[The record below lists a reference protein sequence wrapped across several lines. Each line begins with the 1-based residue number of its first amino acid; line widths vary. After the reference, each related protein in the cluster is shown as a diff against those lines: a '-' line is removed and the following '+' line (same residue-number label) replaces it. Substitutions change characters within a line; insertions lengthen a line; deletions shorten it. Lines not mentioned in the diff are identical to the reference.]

1 MEPYPQ
7 SRQSRG
13 FASATMEWLWR
24 TRGKGLNSI
33 PNRFA
38 LMSLMVTS
46 IVFWGAFKFLIGEDA
61 SPALLGPYAYAL
73 MLSVVPTTVTYLAAN
88 RLSHMI
94 RALRD
99 STQAV
104 ISGDMTRPIDIDEA
118 CELGELADSFR
129 AMIGRLNQNILRMN
143 ILAYTDPVT
152 RLPNRAVMNHALSVM
167 RENRSE
173 ATLIFIDLDGFKQVN
188 DTLGHEAGDELLRQV
203 SDRMIERGFN
213 LTRDQIDNCT
223 TTFGELRATCP
234 ESLVFARFSGD
245 EFVALIPKQMDR
257 LEILRRSR
265 QIIESVSDTFM
276 IKGTEVC
283 LGASIGVAR
292 TPFDTTD
299 HEELLSFADLAMYA
313 AKKAGKGRMQFFN
326 SHLRDIVVEEARV
339 EADLRRAIERD
350 EFVLHFQ
357 PKVDAQ
363 DFRLRSVEALARW
376 QHPERGCLL
385 PTEFIELAE
394 KRGLM
399 PDLGNCVLH
408 LAAKQVREWMERD
421 FDLPV
426 SINVSAA
433 QFERPQLVSEV
444 LKVLDH
450 HRVDPELI
458 EVEITESMVMSDFVE
473 TRRRLRRLQEAGVK
487 VSIDDFGTGFS
498 NLSQLA
504 QLPCD
509 ILKIDRSLI
518 AEIGRNSKSEAI
530 IHAIVSMADALG
542 HEIVAEGIETREQL
556 DFLRHVGCLTLQGHL
571 FGEAMSA
578 PDLENWEKARMI
590 GPARAAFE
598 NLRMQMESVARLSA

>member
-1 MEPYPQ
+1 
-7 SRQSRG
+7 
-13 FASATMEWLWR
+13 
-24 TRGKGLNSI
+24 
-33 PNRFA
+33 
-38 LMSLMVTS
+38 
-46 IVFWGAFKFLIGEDA
+46 
-61 SPALLGPYAYAL
+61 
-73 MLSVVPTTVTYLAAN
+73 
-88 RLSHMI
+88 
-94 RALRD
+94 
-99 STQAV
+99 
-104 ISGDMTRPIDIDEA
+104 
-118 CELGELADSFR
+118 
-129 AMIGRLNQNILRMN
+129 
-143 ILAYTDPVT
+143 
-152 RLPNRAVMNHALSVM
+152 
-167 RENRSE
+167 
-173 ATLIFIDLDGFKQVN
+173 
-188 DTLGHEAGDELLRQV
+188 
-203 SDRMIERGFN
+203 
-213 LTRDQIDNCT
+213 
-223 TTFGELRATCP
+223 
-234 ESLVFARFSGD
+234 
-245 EFVALIPKQMDR
+245 
-257 LEILRRSR
+257 
-265 QIIESVSDTFM
+265 
-276 IKGTEVC
+276 
-283 LGASIGVAR
+283 
-292 TPFDTTD
+292 
-299 HEELLSFADLAMYA
+299 
-313 AKKAGKGRMQFFN
+313 MQFFN
-326 SHLRDIVVEEARV
+326 SQLRDIVVEEARV

-357 PKVDAQ
+357 PKVDAM

-376 QHPERGCLL
+376 QHPERGCLQ

-408 LAAKQVREWMERD
+408 LAAKQVHEWMERD